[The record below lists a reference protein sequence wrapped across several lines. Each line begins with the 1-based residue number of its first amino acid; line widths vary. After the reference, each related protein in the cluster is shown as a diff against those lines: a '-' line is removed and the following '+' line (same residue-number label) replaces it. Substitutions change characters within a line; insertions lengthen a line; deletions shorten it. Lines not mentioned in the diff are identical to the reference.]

1 VELSPALPAAGASVD
16 SEAEQEERVVRRA
29 VVQYVVGMKE
39 DGSVGGGML
48 KEHVVEL
55 MEMLLPVWDAER
67 QEEEEEERSGE
78 KEKICVC
85 LVQRVWV
92 GERRVTIERE

>member
-1 VELSPALPAAGASVD
+1 VELSPALPTAS
-16 SEAEQEERVVRRA
+16 EYEQEEQRVVRRA

-55 MEMLLPVWDAER
+55 MDMLLPVWDAER
-67 QEEEEEERSGE
+67 REEEEEEE
-78 KEKICVC
+78 
-85 LVQRVWV
+85 
-92 GERRVTIERE
+92 T